1 MGTLAL
7 TSPTGTLSQALSGLD
22 LRGSIQAW
30 IRTRTPA
37 LRHVPCYSWL
47 APWASGLILDQTS
60 HLSFASWLQAC
71 RWTLSL
77 PAPWLG
83 SCRQGLCLSWGSFQ
97 LSPPYGAFPL
107 SLLLVTA
114 ESGKGAGRVSPIFS
128 LPLPLKNPLLQ
139 QPCVH
144 VHGRTRL
151 CIKYC
156 LVEFVVENK
165 RNKNYI
171 WKQCWSMHGDHRT
184 SWMQHRKL
192 QILKAVPDT
201 KEGRNKS
208 VGAFKRRKRQWDIV
222 ETALKSE
229 QIWFYK

>member
-30 IRTRTPA
+30 IRPPTPA
-37 LRHVPCYSWL
+37 LRRVPCHSWL
-47 APWASGLILDQTS
+47 APWAFGLILDQTS
-60 HLSFASWLQAC
+60 HLLFASWLQAC

-77 PAPWLG
+77 PASWLG
-83 SCRQGLCLSWGSFQ
+83 SCRQGLCLSWGS
-97 LSPPYGAFPL
+97 PPAQSSSWGFPTL
-107 SLLLVTA
+107 A
-114 ESGKGAGRVSPIFS
+114 APGNCWGRRVSPIFS

-139 QPCVH
+139 QLCVR
-144 VHGRTRL
+144 VHGGTRL

-156 LVEFVVENK
+156 LVKFVVENK

-171 WKQCWSMHGDHRT
+171 WKQCWSMRGDHRI

-201 KEGRNKS
+201 KEGRNKL
-208 VGAFKRRKRQWDIV
+208 VGAFKRMKRQWDIV